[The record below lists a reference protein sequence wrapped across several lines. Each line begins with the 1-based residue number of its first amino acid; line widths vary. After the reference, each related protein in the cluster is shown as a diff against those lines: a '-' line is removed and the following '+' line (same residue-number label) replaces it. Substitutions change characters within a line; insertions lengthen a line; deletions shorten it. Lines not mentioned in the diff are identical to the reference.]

1 MLARETGLA
10 VDDVDPDPL
19 GLYYRSGAGHERTL
33 AASNQAW
40 DDIWLRPHV
49 LNDVTT
55 VDTTVCS
62 LGELLKTPLV
72 AAPTAFV
79 GLLHDDAE
87 TGLIHGAIAA
97 GAIPVVAARS
107 TTPVEVYG
115 QGGMWWQQI
124 YAYTDW
130 SLTED
135 LAVRAAACGARALVF
150 TVDAPI
156 LPRNRRFRRQ
166 QLNLPDGLLLANHPG
181 ATDAAAALQSP
192 AVTGASIERLQR
204 ASGLPVIV
212 KGVLRG
218 DDARRAVD
226 HGAAMVWVSNH
237 GGRQLDGA
245 VPTAWVLAEV
255 RAAIPDG
262 TQVIVDGGIRCGKDV
277 LVAIALG
284 ADLVALGRPVA
295 EGMRADGRDGVH
307 DVLTSVASELRE
319 AMQLCGITSVAE
331 ITADLVRR

>member
-1 MLARETGLA
+1 

-19 GLYYRSGAGHERTL
+19 GLYYRSGAGRERTL
-33 AASNQAW
+33 AASVEAW
-40 DDIWLRPHV
+40 ADVWLRPHV
-49 LNDVTT
+49 LTDVTT
-55 VDTTVCS
+55 VDTGVCS
-62 LGELLKTPLV
+62 LGEQLETPLI

-87 TGLIHGAIAA
+87 AGLIQAATGA
-97 GAIPVVAARS
+97 GAVPVVASRS

-115 QGGMWWQQI
+115 QDALWWQQI

-135 LAVRAAACGARALVF
+135 LAVRAAARGARALVL

-156 LPRNRRFRRQ
+156 LPSNRKFRRQ
-166 QLNLPDGLLLANHPG
+166 QLDLPDDLLLANHPG

-192 AVTGASIERLQR
+192 AVTGGSIERLHR

-218 DDARRAVD
+218 DDARCAVD

-255 RAAIPDG
+255 RAAVPDG
-262 TQVIVDGGIRCGKDV
+262 TQVIVDGGIRSGKDV

-295 EGMRADGRDGVH
+295 DGMRAAGRDGVR
-307 DVLTSVASELRE
+307 DVLISMASELRE
-319 AMQLCGITSVAE
+319 AMQLCGVTSVAE
-331 ITADLVRR
+331 ITADLIRH